1 MSTLPNIIAANA
13 AWAPAYTPVGIFV
26 GGTSGI
32 GQGIAEAFAR
42 HTNGRAHIVLVGRNE
57 AAAAAILA
65 RLPAASSGEVYTRE
79 FISCDLALVA
89 NAKRTSAQ
97 LAARFPRVNILFLTA
112 GAISLKGFDPTPE
125 EGIDRQMASLYYS
138 KWAFIDGLLPSLRAA
153 REAGEDARVAAVHT
167 AGRGIPVD
175 LEDLGLEK
183 GLQRGVRGARSLVGQ
198 LASYQD
204 LMAEAFGA
212 HDPTLTFTHT
222 FPGSVDTPVLRASP
236 SLALR
241 IAHYVRLVLR
251 IRGEM
256 TIEECGERQ
265 LWGLLQV
272 RVCIFSALSRTLFLS
287 SRFRSRS
294 LFRESNFLSFHP
306 WSSHLLPP
314 SFPFW
319 HIHLFQNLFSSY
331 SELACTRTSLPP
343 GRLLYCY
350 KSVSFPT
357 LAFLASDCIV
367 PSFSAY
373 DFPYFLSL
381 PSSALPNLPS
391 VSLPPCLPAFLR
403 GSTSRRALFPSF
415 DPLPSGVFFVLAIL
429 FCSGLE

>member
-1 MSTLPNIIAANA
+1 
-13 AWAPAYTPVGIFV
+13 
-26 GGTSGI
+26 
-32 GQGIAEAFAR
+32 
-42 HTNGRAHIVLVGRNE
+42 
-57 AAAAAILA
+57 
-65 RLPAASSGEVYTRE
+65 
-79 FISCDLALVA
+79 
-89 NAKRTSAQ
+89 
-97 LAARFPRVNILFLTA
+97 
-112 GAISLKGFDPTPE
+112 
-125 EGIDRQMASLYYS
+125 MASLYYS

-265 LWGLLQV
+265 LWGLLQ
-272 RVCIFSALSRTLFLS
+272 APPGGSRTGGDG
-287 SRFRSRS
+287 
-294 LFRESNFLSFHP
+294 
-306 WSSHLLPP
+306 
-314 SFPFW
+314 
-319 HIHLFQNLFSSY
+319 
-331 SELACTRTSLPP
+331 ASLPRP
-343 GRLLYCY
+343 APATPPGQRRGRSCGRL
-350 KSVSFPT
+350 V
-357 LAFLASDCIV
+357 
-367 PSFSAY
+367 
-373 DFPYFLSL
+373 
-381 PSSALPNLPS
+381 
-391 VSLPPCLPAFLR
+391 R
-403 GSTSRRALFPSF
+403 GLWVAWGF
-415 DPLPSGVFFVLAIL
+415 DV
-429 FCSGLE
+429 

>member
-1 MSTLPNIIAANA
+1 MTTLADIIAANA

-32 GQGIAEAFAR
+32 GQGIAEAFTR

-175 LEDLGLEK
+175 LEDLGWRR
-183 GLQRGVRGARSLVGQ
+183 GCRGVSLVGQ
-198 LASYQD
+198 LVSYQD

-256 TIEECGERQ
+256 SIEECGERQ
-265 LWGLLQV
+265 LWGLG
-272 RVCIFSALSRTLFLS
+272 
-287 SRFRSRS
+287 
-294 LFRESNFLSFHP
+294 P
-306 WSSHLLPP
+306 
-314 SFPFW
+314 
-319 HIHLFQNLFSSY
+319 
-331 SELACTRTSLPP
+331 
-343 GRLLYCY
+343 
-350 KSVSFPT
+350 
-357 LAFLASDCIV
+357 
-367 PSFSAY
+367 
-373 DFPYFLSL
+373 
-381 PSSALPNLPS
+381 
-391 VSLPPCLPAFLR
+391 
-403 GSTSRRALFPSF
+403 SRRLAHGRRRRIP
-415 DPLPSGVFFVLAIL
+415 PRGRRGRPHMGRGEGEAVGV
-429 FCSGLE
+429 